1 MPTLPESF
9 DPFAN
14 HPFTNGSGVVPRPPP
29 PHAYKYAAA
38 RLDHPSSA
46 PPPASSASYPTSPQ
60 PSSSMHIGSPPDMTF
75 GSPSSSYMGSPPT
88 SSYMGSPPTSSYM
101 GSPPLSSPPTSFQGT
116 PPASSGYPFATASP
130 GYPYPYP
137 PSSQYHPTSQFPPT
151 SKYLAQDAEC
161 RGRVLAPSFMRSTP
175 GGKHHGKDGEK
186 QLGGAGSA

>member
-38 RLDHPSSA
+38 RPDLPSSA

-75 GSPSSSYMGSPPT
+75 GSPN

-101 GSPPLSSPPTSFQGT
+101 GSPPLSSPPTSFQGS

-130 GYPYPYP
+130 GYPYP
-137 PSSQYHPTSQFPPT
+137 PSSQYHPTSQYPPT
-151 SKYLAQDAEC
+151 SKYPAQDAEC